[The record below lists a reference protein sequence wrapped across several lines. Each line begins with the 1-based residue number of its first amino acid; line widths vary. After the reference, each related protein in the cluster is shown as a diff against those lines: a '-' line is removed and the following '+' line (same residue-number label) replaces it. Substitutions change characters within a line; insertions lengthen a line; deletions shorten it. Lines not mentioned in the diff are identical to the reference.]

1 MTREI
6 DLEALSIA
14 VAAQPAAAGEQSII
28 LPIVFE
34 TI

>member
-6 DLEALSIA
+6 DLEALLIA
-14 VAAQPAAAGEQSII
+14 VAASRLAAGEQSII